1 MTPARLVAAYRHT
14 IRLYPRSFRDEFG
27 DDLVQ
32 LFEDQLADEPAVRVV
47 TRTVLDLALSVPHR
61 HLESDMRMTRT
72 TVLPLLFFV
81 AALSSLVVGLVDTA
95 AYSLFG
101 LFVFS
106 ITFLVIDLLTPGKLG
121 DTLIEDRFHPAV
133 IVSSV
138 SNIAI
143 AIVISSAIY

>member
-1 MTPARLVAAYRHT
+1 MSSESMRELMDLIGLAAAYGGVGL
-14 IRLYPRSFRDEFG
+14 IM
-27 DDLVQ
+27 LVIGGIVIDILIPGNLRQ
-32 LFEDQLADEPAVRVV
+32 QIWVERNLNGAIF
-47 TRTVLDLALSVPHR
+47 
-61 HLESDMRMTRT
+61 
-72 TVLPLLFFV
+72 
-81 AALSSLVVGLVDTA
+81 LSSAVFALAIIVVVAIRSASDDLVVGLVDTA

>member
-1 MTPARLVAAYRHT
+1 MSSESMRELMDLIGLAAAYGGVGLIMLVIGGIVIDILIPGNLRRQIWIERNLNGAIFLSSAVFALAIIVVVA
-14 IRLYPRSFRDEFG
+14 IRSAS
-27 DDLVQ
+27 DDL
-32 LFEDQLADEPAVRVV
+32 A
-47 TRTVLDLALSVPHR
+47 
-61 HLESDMRMTRT
+61 
-72 TVLPLLFFV
+72 
-81 AALSSLVVGLVDTA
+81 VGLVDTA

-138 SNIAI
+138 ANIAI